1 MSEMTAG
8 SRRQQRRVQELAG
21 RRADLLDAALEV
33 FADKG
38 FDGAQISEIASL
50 AEVSLASLYAMFKG
64 KEELYQAVTG
74 RAAECIQESVVAK
87 VGGIENPRERLLA
100 LIDSLFVAFDE
111 QRAAMR
117 IYAWGAQNVP
127 WRLHHQAE
135 DEDPIRQIYAGFIT
149 SLKEIAIELK
159 EDGALSDIDENI
171 FALAFAGAINATA
184 LQLMR
189 LDPNANVRGAAGS
202 VRAMFSH
209 LVE

>member
-1 MSEMTAG
+1 MSEVTAG
-8 SRRQQRRVQELAG
+8 SRRQQRRDQELAG
-21 RRADLLDAALEV
+21 RRSDLLDAALEI

-50 AEVSLASLYAMFKG
+50 AEVSLASLYTMFKG
-64 KEELYQAVTG
+64 KEDLYQAVTG
-74 RAAECIQESVVAK
+74 RATESIHESVVSK
-87 VGGIENPRERLLA
+87 LGKIENPRERLLA
-100 LIDSLFVAFDE
+100 LIDSLFIAFDE

-127 WRLHHQAE
+127 WRLHQKTD
-135 DEDPIRQIYAGFIT
+135 DEDPIKRIYAGFIA

-159 EDGALSDIDENI
+159 EDGALEDIDENI
-171 FALAFAGAINATA
+171 FALAFAGAVNATA

-189 LDPNANVRGAAGS
+189 LDPNANVRGAAS
-202 VRAMFSH
+202 SIRAMFSH

>member
-1 MSEMTAG
+1 MSEMVAG
-8 SRRQQRRVQELAG
+8 SRRQQRRAQELAG

-33 FADKG
+33 FAEKG

-64 KEELYQAVTG
+64 KEELYQAVTW
-74 RAAECIQESVVAK
+74 RAAEAIGESVVSK

-100 LIDSLFVAFDE
+100 IIDSLFAAFDE

-117 IYAWGAQNVP
+117 IYTWGTQSVP
-127 WRLHHQAE
+127 WRLHQHP
-135 DEDPIRQIYAGFIT
+135 DERDPIQELYSTFIAN
-149 SLKEIAIELK
+149 LKDIATELK
-159 EDGALSDIDENI
+159 SDGALRDIDGTV

-184 LQLMR
+184 LQLIRM
-189 LDPNANVRGAAGS
+189 DPEANVRDAATS

>member
-1 MSEMTAG
+1 MSEMVAG
-8 SRRQQRRVQELAG
+8 SRRQQRRAQELAG

-33 FADKG
+33 FAEKG

-64 KEELYQAVTG
+64 KEELYQAVTW
-74 RAAECIQESVVAK
+74 RAGEAIRESVVSK
-87 VGGIENPRERLLA
+87 VKNITNPRERLLA
-100 LIDSLFVAFDE
+100 LIDSLFAAFDD

-117 IYAWGAQNVP
+117 IYTWGTQSVP
-127 WRLHHQAE
+127 WRMHQQPE
-135 DEDPIRQIYAGFIT
+135 ERDPI
-149 SLKEIAIELK
+149 KEIYQAFIEGLKDIALELK
-159 EDGALSDIDENI
+159 ADGALRDIDETV

-184 LQLMR
+184 LQLIR
-189 LDPNANVRGAAGS
+189 SDPDSNVRDAAAS

>member
-1 MSEMTAG
+1 MSEMVVG
-8 SRRQQRRVQELAG
+8 SRRQQRRAQELAG

-64 KEELYQAVTG
+64 KEDLYQAVTW
-74 RAAECIQESVVAK
+74 RAAEAIRESVVAK
-87 VGGIENPRERLLA
+87 VGGITSPRERLLA
-100 LIDSLFVAFDE
+100 LIDSLFAAFDE

-117 IYAWGAQNVP
+117 IYTWGTQSVP
-127 WRLHHQAE
+127 WRIHQHPDE
-135 DEDPIRQIYAGFIT
+135 EDPIRDIYEAFIAG
-149 SLKEIAIELK
+149 LENIASELK
-159 EDGALSDIDENI
+159 ADGALNGIDKTV
-171 FALAFAGAINATA
+171 FALAFAGAINSTA
-184 LQLMR
+184 LQLIRMNPR
-189 LDPNANVRGAAGS
+189 ANVRDAAAS